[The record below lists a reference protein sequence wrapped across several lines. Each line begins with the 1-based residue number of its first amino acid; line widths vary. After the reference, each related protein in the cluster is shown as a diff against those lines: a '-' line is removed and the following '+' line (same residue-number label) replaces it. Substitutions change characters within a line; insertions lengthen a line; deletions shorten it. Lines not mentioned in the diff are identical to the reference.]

1 MYRIIAIILL
11 AGYATFATYQW
22 WTTAAT
28 EPLKCENENLAAVVV
43 EAEKEIDKGNKQVD
57 AGEAIR
63 TEVREVFVPVKEIVY
78 EDRVIDSGC
87 TGTFPD
93 SVRDALNKAVDAAN
107 GELSTTEH

>member
-1 MYRIIAIILL
+1 MYRIIAIVLL
-11 AGYATFATYQW
+11 TGYAAFATYQW

-57 AGEAIR
+57 AGETIR

-78 EDRVIDSGC
+78 EDRIIDSGC

-107 GELSTTEH
+107 GELPAAEH